1 MILVKTKFFNKYFLV
16 LQWKLFESKLY
27 HRASMWHR
35 LCRITYVSVYVFFF
49 ISGYWKFQKSYM
61 NIKANFNWA
70 SGGAQYKK
78 SKFKFNCNHA
88 NHNLISYQSSSW
100 WLPAFE
106 FDVGDASVSSFISTL
121 PCFFIFSC
129 LRHFALLFWNHT
141 CTLASVKSIRF
152 KAFQIRFWL
161 VGRMRMSSTSL
172 VTASVTN
179 KDLKNFL
186 SEIFSGIN
194 IRIVS
199 FLKHSFELAEL
210 CWSKSRPDEKSLGC
224 LIQFTNIRA
233 YIMFAQRN
241 IYRTKC
247 RWTAKYRLY
256 SLYRTEHVTYRLNW
270 VKYVVQFTYNLHSHL
285 HETN

>member
-1 MILVKTKFFNKYFLV
+1 MPRYHHSFRLFLV
-16 LQWKLFESKLY
+16 SLSFLACAISLFYFGTIL
-27 HRASMWHR
+27 
-35 LCRITYVSVYVFFF
+35 
-49 ISGYWKFQKSYM
+49 
-61 NIKANFNWA
+61 
-70 SGGAQYKK
+70 
-78 SKFKFNCNHA
+78 
-88 NHNLISYQSSSW
+88 
-100 WLPAFE
+100 
-106 FDVGDASVSSFISTL
+106 
-121 PCFFIFSC
+121 
-129 LRHFALLFWNHT
+129 ALLP
-141 CTLASVKSIRF
+141 LSSLSALRV
-152 KAFQIRFWL
+152 FQTGFWL
-161 VGRMRMSSTSL
+161 VIRMTPTSL

-241 IYRTKC
+241 IYRTKY

-256 SLYRTEHVTYRLNW
+256 SLYRTEHVTYRPNR
-270 VKYVVQFTYNLHSHL
+270 VKYIVQFTYNLHSHL